1 MDVAKTNK
9 IKEMMIVYAPQAKFN
24 PTDMD
29 IAGLAVEGNS
39 KEIYKVHDLHDTNY
53 YEPFEHAKPKKKKKK
68 INQKPVEED
77 EGGVTF
83 HPAMHPAAR

>member
-1 MDVAKTNK
+1 
-9 IKEMMIVYAPQAKFN
+9 
-24 PTDMD
+24 MD

-68 INQKPVEED
+68 INQKAVEED

-83 HPAMHPAAR
+83 HPAMHPVARQAAYITAPEYDHPLGPATAWNE